1 MLCLMSGGSPI
12 QHARTFKFS
21 GEQQLGSSCCSSV
34 PLVRARG
41 VSFEMAR
48 GQMTALVLP
57 MDQSETYMKRCVP
70 DVFKQG
76 WRIWQR
82 EKYNCKP
89 SFSPLRSSRQ
99 GLTWLRASVVGFTD
113 TRSMQVGE
121 ISVDKVKLCEW
132 NTSSLHSQMALATG
146 FISRIK
152 YGMHLSVVLEV
163 AQQPLLFDTSIRNN
177 LTYGCRRRAAAQE
190 E

>member
-1 MLCLMSGGSPI
+1 MQYHMREPSFARLDGVEHDAFRSNRNCSQHDRGHVMLCIMSGGSPI

-132 NTSSLHSQMALATG
+132 NTSSLHSQMALAAG
-146 FISRIK
+146 L
-152 YGMHLSVVLEV
+152 H
-163 AQQPLLFDTSIRNN
+163 
-177 LTYGCRRRAAAQE
+177 
-190 E
+190 